1 MWFQEYERIEFLQII
16 ADIIGLILGALKP
29 FVTPIGAWMV
39 SWVGF
44 LLVFFPTGSLVPYYV
59 IFAILVIS
67 GIIVNTKWPGE
78 KYIGVYTKEESER
91 DTEGKD
97 SSIDF
102 HDNDSNIK

>member
-16 ADIIGLILGALKP
+16 ADIIGLILRVLQP

-39 SWVGF
+39 SWVDV
-44 LLVFFPTGSLVPYYV
+44 LLSFFPTGSLIPYFV

-78 KYIGVYTKEESER
+78 KYIGVYTKEGSER
-91 DTEGKD
+91 DTEESK

-102 HDNDSNIK
+102 HDNE